1 MRLLEM
7 SLSAGVLILFVTLVR
22 RGGML
27 RLAKR
32 TVRMLWIVVLAR
44 LLLPFSLPV
53 QGGIV
58 VPVHSLLQKVLH
70 GIQQHRAIGGDGT
83 VSGIMSEAAS
93 SGITGHTGESAASQA
108 VWWIWVAGMTVTGIY
123 FAVSFWKEYCLLAQA
138 IPVKSVP
145 GTESTAKSMSDVPDE
160 NMPENMAGKVL
171 RQNTQLQLLEACS
184 TARRITGMKR
194 GKDTDQL
201 WVHDRIQSP
210 VVFGI
215 LKQRITVPKDLR
227 GLEPSQIQY
236 VLAHE
241 MIHIRRRDNLWKL
254 LSAAALCI
262 HWFNPAVWLMYL
274 LFSRDL
280 ELSCDERVL
289 SLYGSKGRKEY
300 AVTLLALAQ
309 NQKKTTLFC
318 SGFLENPVKERI
330 VAIMN
335 YKKLTGIGVLCAVML
350 LAGASSVFATNE
362 SVDSGKAG
370 AESLQEAGDEAEK
383 DAAGGAQSAA
393 DTAGEAK
400 KAASIADGTEKSAD
414 TAGGAEKSADTAGG
428 TDKADEGQLVKYTI
442 VNAEDGAE
450 YILHS
455 GKADAE
461 ILGPDVIRV
470 TLSEELY
477 TEDGQE
483 KTESYYTADDGSVYR
498 LEKDS
503 SIDVYRLE
511 KDESTSDEKQVETV
525 LPDEITD
532 AETRDS
538 KYTEFRKA
546 LSDKLYK

>member
-7 SLSAGVLILFVTLVR
+7 SISAGVLILFVTLVR
-22 RGGML
+22 RQGTL
-27 RLAKR
+27 RLSKC

-53 QGGIV
+53 RGGIV
-58 VPVHSLLQKVLH
+58 VPVHSLLRKVLQ
-70 GIQQHRAIGGDGT
+70 GIQQNKAIGKDGT

-93 SGITGHTGESAASQA
+93 SGITGNTGESAAGQA

-138 IPVKSVP
+138 IPVKSML
-145 GTESTAKSMSDVPDE
+145 TAESTAKSMLDVSDKH
-160 NMPENMAGKVL
+160 MPENMTGTVL

-194 GKDTDQL
+194 GKETDQL

-236 VLAHE
+236 VLTHE

-370 AESLQEAGDEAEK
+370 AESLREAADKAEK
-383 DAAGGAQSAA
+383 AA
-393 DTAGEAK
+393 DTAGMA
-400 KAASIADGTEKSAD
+400 GKSAD
-414 TAGGAEKSADTAGG
+414 TAAGAGKSADTADGAG
-428 TDKADEGQLVKYTI
+428 KSADTSGRTDKADEGQLVKYTI
-442 VNAEDGAE
+442 VNAEDDGTE
-450 YILHS
+450 YIWHS

-461 ILGPDVIRV
+461 ILGSDVIRL
-470 TLSEELY
+470 TLSEEVY

-483 KTESYYTADDGSVYR
+483 KAEAYYTADDGSVYK
-498 LEKDS
+498 LEEDS
-503 SIDVYRLE
+503 CIDVYRLE
-511 KDESTSDEKQVETV
+511 KDESISDEN
-525 LPDEITD
+525 
-532 AETRDS
+532 R
-538 KYTEFRKA
+538 
-546 LSDKLYK
+546 